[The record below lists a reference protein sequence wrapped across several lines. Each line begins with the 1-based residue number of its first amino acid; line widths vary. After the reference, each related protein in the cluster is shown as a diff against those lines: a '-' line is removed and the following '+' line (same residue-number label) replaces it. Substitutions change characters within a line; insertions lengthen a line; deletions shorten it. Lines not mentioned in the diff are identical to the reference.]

1 MQILTFLHYN
11 SISMQGLK
19 VSKQNILL
27 YIYTLTQIQEVNI
40 DFLNNNSI
48 SMRGLKEYK
57 QNIYLYIDTF
67 NTKYNK

>member
-1 MQILTFLHYN
+1 
-11 SISMQGLK
+11 MQGLK
-19 VSKQNILL
+19 VSKRNILL

-57 QNIYLYIDTF
+57 QNIYFYIDTF

>member
-1 MQILTFLHYN
+1 
-11 SISMQGLK
+11 MQGLK

-57 QNIYLYIDTF
+57 QNIYFYIDTF